1 MPLKKIEKNFEKFIF
16 TSRWLLAPFYLGLM
30 LGVLILLIKFFKSLF
45 GTFAGLL
52 SGELGDSDIVISI
65 LTLVDITLLANLL
78 IIIVF
83 SGYESFVSKIELE
96 GHEDRPDWMG
106 KVGFSTLKVKLIG
119 SIVAI
124 SAIELLA
131 VFVNMDNYTEKEIK
145 WKVIIHL
152 TFVIS
157 GVLFAV
163 MDRAG
168 AKKAAPE
175 PPTPPTGPEE

>member
-1 MPLKKIEKNFEKFIF
+1 MPLKKLENGIEKTIF
-16 TSRWLLAPFYLGLM
+16 ASRWLLAPFYFGLM
-30 LGVLILLIKFFKSLF
+30 LGVLILLIKFVKSMI
-45 GTFAGLL
+45 GVL
-52 SGELGDSDIVISI
+52 SGLGSMSDSDIVISV

-78 IIIVF
+78 IIIIF
-83 SGYESFVSKIELE
+83 SGYESFVSKIEVD

-106 KVGFSTLKVKLIG
+106 KVGFSTLKIKLIG

-131 VFVNMDNYTEKEIK
+131 VFVNINQYTDKQIM
-145 WKVIIHL
+145 WKVIIHV

-163 MDRAG
+163 MDRTS
-168 AKKAAPE
+168 AKKS
-175 PPTPPTGPEE
+175 